1 MRYYPVSLD
10 ISNRACVVIGGGA
23 VAIRKVNSLLKA
35 GALVTV
41 ICPEAAKEL
50 TALAVRNK
58 INLIRRGYKK
68 GDLKGAFLAVSATGE
83 QAINKAVFAEAK
95 KRNVLINVVDAPD
108 LCTFIV
114 PSVVEKG
121 PLTLAVSTSGKSPLF
136 AKALRQELEK
146 KFGRE
151 YAVFTELLGAV
162 RSKLL
167 KEGLDY
173 DKKEKVINRLIKS
186 PLLGFLKRGDACATD
201 KFLNG
206 IFGKGVTLKKL
217 GVNFKGKA

>member
-10 ISNRACVVIGGGA
+10 INCRACVVVGGGA

-41 ICPEAAKEL
+41 ITPEAAKGL
-50 TALAVRNK
+50 TALAVKGK
-58 INLIRRGYKK
+58 INLIKRGYKK
-68 GDLKGAFLAVSATGE
+68 GDLKGAYLVVSATGE
-83 QAINKAVFAEAK
+83 QAINKAVFEEAK
-95 KRNVLINVVDAPD
+95 KRNALINVVDAPE

-114 PSVVEKG
+114 PSVVDKG
-121 PLTLAVSTSGKSPLF
+121 SLTIAVSTSGKSPLF
-136 AKALRQELEK
+136 AKALREELEK

-173 DKKEKVINRLIKS
+173 DKKERVINRLIKS
-186 PLLGFLKRGDACATD
+186 PVLGFLKRGDTCAVE
-201 KFLNG
+201 KLLNV
-206 IFGKGVTLKKL
+206 ILGKGVTLKKL
-217 GVNFKGKA
+217 GVSVKGKA